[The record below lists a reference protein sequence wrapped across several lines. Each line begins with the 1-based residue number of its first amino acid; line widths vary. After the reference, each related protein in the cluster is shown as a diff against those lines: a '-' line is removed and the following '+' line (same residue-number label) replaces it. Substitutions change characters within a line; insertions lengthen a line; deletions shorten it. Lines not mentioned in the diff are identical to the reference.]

1 MKISIKFWIVLFAII
16 VAAWYLM
23 SPLFFSRAGLKVVS
37 ISSGASCGSLRIGDV
52 ITGIGGSRMPST
64 KDFYDASRIAK
75 KGDRV
80 AMVVNGGPGGCTAV
94 ADGDLGVSVEDV
106 SRGWMKLG
114 TDVAGGE
121 KFTVRITSLA
131 ADETPTKIAEI
142 IKRRFDA
149 IGVKDAY
156 TVVEDGAVGVYLP
169 KGESINSVMFP
180 GAIECAAGQEVKLMD
195 GVAKIKI
202 GGSTQSLSWDGKTV
216 TTVNGTYKI
225 GDAFELDGVKIRVAN
240 FTNSS
245 LTVRETIFDN
255 GGAKKLEGGQ
265 GSVAYDATS
274 MSYVFSVPVELDDE
288 SSKRFSDVIGG
299 LEPLYGSTSGVLNG
313 LLLYYVDD
321 VELSKLS
328 IPSSILSSP
337 VKAMS
342 MTGGERTM
350 DNAVYKKKLLDVA
363 LEGKIASAL
372 DAKDAAAFEGKMSW
386 MLSFAELFLAG
397 CASALFIAVAA
408 LYRNVRLALFAAVV
422 PILEIIFILAVAEMS
437 QSLSARGWV
446 VDSATIAGICAFAAF
461 SVLQTVMLTE
471 KAARSRFSKLY
482 TRLALAFIAA
492 GVAVSF
498 TPLNRFGLALAFG
511 GILGYAIVKP
521 FYEELASQFRR

>member
-1 MKISIKFWIVLFAII
+1 MKIGIRFWILVAAAFI
-16 VAAWYLM
+16 AAWYLL
-23 SPLFFSRAGLKVVS
+23 SPMIFSVTGLKVVAINS
-37 ISSGASCGSLRIGDV
+37 DAACDNMRVGDV
-52 ITGIGGSRMPST
+52 ITGIGGIRAPNT
-64 KDFYDASRIAK
+64 KDFEDVSKMAK
-75 KGDRV
+75 AGDRV

-94 ADGDLGVSVEDV
+94 DDGDIGISVNDV
-106 SRGWMKLG
+106 SRGWMKFG

-156 TVVEDGAVGVYLP
+156 TSVEDGAVGVYLP

-180 GAIECAAGQEVKLMD
+180 GAIECAAEQEIKLMD
-195 GVAKIKI
+195 GTAKIRI

-216 TTVNGTYKI
+216 TTANGTYKI
-225 GDAFELDGVKIRVAN
+225 GDVFELDGVRIRVAN

-255 GGAKKLEGGQ
+255 DGIKKLEGGQ
-265 GSVAYDATS
+265 GSVAYDAKS
-274 MSYVFSVPVELDDE
+274 VSYVFSVPVELDDE

-313 LLLYYVDD
+313 LLLYYMDD

-350 DNAVYKKKLLDVA
+350 DNAVYKKKLLDAA

-386 MLSFAELFLAG
+386 MLPFAELFLAG
-397 CASALFIAVAA
+397 CVSALFIAVAA
-408 LYRNVRLALFAAVV
+408 LYRNIRLALFAAVV

-471 KAARSRFSKLY
+471 KAAKSRFSKLY
-482 TRLALAFIAA
+482 TRLALAFVAVGI
-492 GVAVSF
+492 AVSF

-511 GILGYAIVKP
+511 GLLGYAIVKP
-521 FYEELASQFRR
+521 FYEEFASQFRR

>member
-1 MKISIKFWIVLFAII
+1 LKMGIRSWIVLFAVL
-16 VAAWYLM
+16 VAAWCLV
-23 SPLFFSRAGLKVVS
+23 SPLLFSSAGLKVVS
-37 ISSGASCGSLRIGDV
+37 ISGGASCGNLRVGDV
-52 ITGIGGSRMPST
+52 ITNMGSSRLPST
-64 KDFYDASRIAK
+64 KDFYDASGVAK
-75 KGDRV
+75 GGDRIP
-80 AMVVNGGPGGCTAV
+80 MVVNGGPGGCTAV
-94 ADGDLGVSVEDV
+94 ADGDLGISVEDV
-106 SRGWMKLG
+106 SRGWLRLG
-114 TDVAGGE
+114 IDVAGGE
-121 KFTVRITSLA
+121 KFAVRITSLA
-131 ADETPTKIAEI
+131 DDETPTKIAEI

-156 TVVEDGAVGVYLP
+156 TVVEDGAIGVYLP

-180 GAIECAAGQEVKLMD
+180 GAIECAAEQEVKLLD
-195 GVAKIKI
+195 GTAKIRI
-202 GGSTQSLSWDGKTV
+202 GGSMQSLSWDGKTV

-255 GGAKKLEGGQ
+255 GGVKKLEGGQ
-265 GSVAYDATS
+265 GSVAYDAKS
-274 MSYVFSVPVELDDE
+274 VSYVFSVPVELDDE

-321 VELSKLS
+321 AELSKLS

-337 VKAMS
+337 VKAIS

-386 MLSFAELFLAG
+386 MLPFAELFLAG

-408 LYRNVRLALFAAVV
+408 LYRNIRLALFAAVV

-482 TRLALAFIAA
+482 TRLTLAFVAVGI
-492 GVAVSF
+492 AVSF
-498 TPLNRFGLALAFG
+498 TPLNRFGLALMFG
-511 GILGYAIVKP
+511 GLLGYAIVKP